1 LDFSASFFTFAQKPP
16 EAMAYTL
23 EYFKIMTRCI
33 NCGKEIVY
41 GRADRKFCSEACKN
55 EYHNRRRYPYRGDL
69 QAVVLRKIDLN
80 YAILERLYGMGI
92 QTVDLITLSQLG
104 FDSQFVTSFRR
115 VGRHNLFAVYNFQYE
130 MTESRIKRLVCLVPD
145 KRQPKPSFSEDL

>member
-1 LDFSASFFTFAQKPP
+1 
-16 EAMAYTL
+16 MAYTL

-92 QTVDLITLSQLG
+92 QTVDLITLSQAAQ
-104 FDSQFVTSFRR
+104 SVC
-115 VGRHNLFAVYNFQYE
+115 
-130 MTESRIKRLVCLVPD
+130 RIQLPVRDDRIPY
-145 KRQPKPSFSEDL
+145 QEAGMSGSG